1 MQLDGQPIDFPGQ
14 LRVGF
19 ELQLLFGEV
28 MIGLG
33 LLEGRLPVLAD
44 HDERGQEDR
53 FQRHDLAARV
63 SPGERRIALR
73 LAVVKELSGAELD
86 ELIAEAT
93 VDCYGEEEQLT
104 GLATMIADNLAV
116 PFETTVLG
124 LTVTVPT
131 IDQADSGIVAICVRG
146 KHRQAI
152 SVLDLPL
159 PDPPPPGAEWI
170 AAYRRWAR

>member
-1 MQLDGQPIDFPGQ
+1 LEPGAVTMAGRSRRPGMEAAVTTLRSSHIDRSEIFAQPVSRSWYPP
-14 LRVGF
+14 R
-19 ELQLLFGEV
+19 E
-28 MIGLG
+28 
-33 LLEGRLPVLAD
+33 RL
-44 HDERGQEDR
+44 
-53 FQRHDLAARV
+53 
-63 SPGERRIALR
+63 IALT

-104 GLATMIADNLAV
+104 ELATMIADNLAV

-124 LTVTVPT
+124 LTVTVPA

-170 AAYRRWAR
+170 TAYRRWAR

>member
-1 MQLDGQPIDFPGQ
+1 M
-14 LRVGF
+14 
-19 ELQLLFGEV
+19 
-28 MIGLG
+28 
-33 LLEGRLPVLAD
+33 
-44 HDERGQEDR
+44 
-53 FQRHDLAARV
+53 
-63 SPGERRIALR
+63 
-73 LAVVKELSGAELD
+73 KELSGAELD

-124 LTVTVPT
+124 VTVTVPA
-131 IDQADSGIVAICVRG
+131 IDQAGSGIVAICVRG
-146 KHRQAI
+146 KRRQAI

-159 PDPPPPGAEWI
+159 PDPPPPGAECI

>member
-1 MQLDGQPIDFPGQ
+1 V
-14 LRVGF
+14 RA
-19 ELQLLFGEV
+19 E
-28 MIGLG
+28 GL
-33 LLEGRLPVLAD
+33 EPAA
-44 HDERGQEDR
+44 E
-53 FQRHDLAARV
+53 DLASWYPPR
-63 SPGERRIALR
+63 ERLIALT
-73 LAVVKELSGAELD
+73 LAVVRELSGAELD
-86 ELIAEAT
+86 ELVAEAT
-93 VDCYGEEEQLT
+93 VDCYGEDEQLT
-104 GLATMIADNLAV
+104 GLAAMIADNLAV

-124 LTVTVPT
+124 VTVTVPA

>member
-1 MQLDGQPIDFPGQ
+1 MLLRLTPCQARSFHLDRSEAFAQPVSRSWYPP
-14 LRVGF
+14 R
-19 ELQLLFGEV
+19 E
-28 MIGLG
+28 
-33 LLEGRLPVLAD
+33 RL
-44 HDERGQEDR
+44 
-53 FQRHDLAARV
+53 
-63 SPGERRIALR
+63 IALT
-73 LAVVKELSGAELD
+73 LAIVKELSGAELD

-124 LTVTVPT
+124 VTVTVPA

-146 KHRQAI
+146 KRRQAI

-159 PDPPPPGAEWI
+159 PDPPPPGAECI

>member
-1 MQLDGQPIDFPGQ
+1 M
-14 LRVGF
+14 
-19 ELQLLFGEV
+19 
-28 MIGLG
+28 
-33 LLEGRLPVLAD
+33 
-44 HDERGQEDR
+44 
-53 FQRHDLAARV
+53 
-63 SPGERRIALR
+63 
-73 LAVVKELSGAELD
+73 KELSGAELD
-86 ELIAEAT
+86 DLIAEAT

-124 LTVTVPT
+124 VTVTVPA

-159 PDPPPPGAEWI
+159 PDPPPPGAECI

>member
-1 MQLDGQPIDFPGQ
+1 MRLHPWQVVPAVPRCCRVRLRSSHIDRSETFAQP
-14 LRVGF
+14 
-19 ELQLLFGEV
+19 
-28 MIGLG
+28 
-33 LLEGRLPVLAD
+33 
-44 HDERGQEDR
+44 
-53 FQRHDLAARV
+53 V
-63 SPGERRIALR
+63 SPSWYLPREWLIALA

-124 LTVTVPT
+124 VTVTVPA

-159 PDPPPPGAEWI
+159 PDPPPPGAECI